1 MSASPHSQRSRG
13 PTDGGLSATILVC
26 AVCGSTRP
34 PDLDPRCGRCGGSLR
49 AVVDRPLQMPGNAAG
64 FWDYAPV
71 LPVGE
76 RRVSLGEGATP
87 LLKLDRLFPHD
98 QVYVKAEWTNATGS
112 FKDRGSAVA
121 VSVALALG
129 AEGVVCASTGN
140 NAASVSAYAARAG
153 LPCIVALAK
162 GTPPNK
168 LIQAKA
174 HGAIVLEV
182 AGNFSDAY
190 REAERIRA
198 QSSRWAN
205 LTSTYLNP
213 YMTAAHATI
222 FYELWSALGRVGTVL
237 VPIGAGP
244 MLDGI
249 VQGALTLEREG
260 LIDAVPV
267 PVGVQGKGCA
277 PIADAFAKGRD
288 TVEAWT
294 APVTGIPGSINDPLR
309 GYPDDGTRTLRVIRA
324 AAGQAVAVGDD
335 EIRQAMLDL
344 GRLEGIAAEPASA
357 TPLAALRR
365 LPELPRPV
373 VLVVSGHALKDPI
386 AQPAAAEPSLDVDPS
401 ADPGTIIEAAR
412 RRFAE
417 RDRASSGSSLLQI
430 GAPL

>member
-1 MSASPHSQRSRG
+1 MAEQMSAENVR
-13 PTDGGLSATILVC
+13 TMLAEN
-26 AVCGSTRP
+26 
-34 PDLDPRCGRCGGSLR
+34 LDRLR
-49 AVVDRPLQMPGNAAG
+49 KANAEYFQMLEKGAAH
-64 FWDYAPV
+64 
-71 LPVGE
+71 LPVGGHAKQYFDLMQ
-76 RRVSLGEGATP
+76 RNVTATFD
-87 LLKLDRLFPHD
+87 LCD
-98 QVYVKAEWTNATGS
+98 
-112 FKDRGSAVA
+112 
-121 VSVALALG
+121 
-129 AEGVVCASTGN
+129 
-140 NAASVSAYAARAG
+140 
-153 LPCIVALAK
+153 
-162 GTPPNK
+162 K

-309 GYPDDGTRTLRVIRA
+309 GYPDDGTRTLRVRTSRS
-324 AAGQAVAVGDD
+324 AVAAFKS
-335 EIRQAMLDL
+335 RC
-344 GRLEGIAAEPASA
+344 RLSFT
-357 TPLAALRR
+357 TP
-365 LPELPRPV
+365 
-373 VLVVSGHALKDPI
+373 
-386 AQPAAAEPSLDVDPS
+386 
-401 ADPGTIIEAAR
+401 TIV
-412 RRFAE
+412 
-417 RDRASSGSSLLQI
+417 
-430 GAPL
+430 